1 MACGRKIGTDMT
13 PEDLLKADYP
23 ALSEGGAHEDQID

>member
-1 MACGRKIGTDMT
+1 MTCGRKIDADMT

-23 ALSEGGAHEDQID
+23 ALFEGGGA